1 MTYNCLIVVIRIEAS
16 NYLLVRGVEM
26 NEIEII
32 KKAKKGNDKAF
43 AELMS
48 LNKEKLY
55 RIAFAFLKNE
65 QNSLD
70 AVGETVYKAYMNI
83 DKLKVPEY
91 FNTWLIRILINC
103 CKNILKLNS
112 KIVYIDEYSKLDET
126 NNFISETEFKIADN
140 IDLYKAVDK
149 LSEKFKS
156 IIILKYLDDMTIAE
170 ISRVLDFPEGT
181 VKVYLRRALKL
192 LKIELR
198 EECL

>member
-1 MTYNCLIVVIRIEAS
+1 
-16 NYLLVRGVEM
+16 M